1 MKVSINSRRGSLPIS
16 KKQPKSNKI
25 NVVKPRKVLLL
36 FATPL
41 ILVAMIVGGFYIKF
55 QLDVTSA
62 QAGMKEYLQNKYR
75 QEFVVEKPEY
85 KGGGLAVEG
94 GWTANAYKNSDYKF
108 LVHKGRKSYSDTYL
122 SAFYNEQEA
131 GSLRKIINILGIEN
145 YRHMT
150 DIVID
155 YQVADN
161 INNTPTLPEVLSRYG
176 ANITYGVYVIKT
188 GDLPNQNDMKNLK
201 ALVEYVKSKN
211 PNRYAVRYVIN
222 SRADDSRYLCHY
234 YGGTGQNTN
243 TKNLSMDCFIKYK
256 GKE

>member
-1 MKVSINSRRGSLPIS
+1 MSKNDQPRPTMLKMTLRRILHI
-16 KKQPKSNKI
+16 I
-25 NVVKPRKVLLL
+25 IVLIVVIAVV
-36 FATPL
+36 
-41 ILVAMIVGGFYIKF
+41 IGGFYIKF
-55 QLDVTSA
+55 QLEVSSA
-62 QAGMKEYLQNKYR
+62 QAGMKEYLHNKYN
-75 QEFVVEKPEY
+75 QEFIVEKPEY

-94 GWTANAYKNSDYKF
+94 SWTANAYKNSDYKF

-131 GSLRKIINILGIEN
+131 GSLRKIISILGIEN

-161 INNTPTLPEVLSRYG
+161 INNIPTLPEVLSRYG

-222 SRADDSRYLCHY
+222 SRTDNSRYLCHY
-234 YGGTGQNTN
+234 YGGTDKSTN
-243 TKNLSMDCFIKYK
+243 TKNLSKDCFIKYE

>member
-1 MKVSINSRRGSLPIS
+1 MSKNDQPRPTMLKMILRRILHI
-16 KKQPKSNKI
+16 I
-25 NVVKPRKVLLL
+25 IVLIIVVAVV
-36 FATPL
+36 
-41 ILVAMIVGGFYIKF
+41 IGGFYIKF
-55 QLDVTSA
+55 QLEVSSA
-62 QAGMKEYLQNKYR
+62 QTSMKEYLHNKYN
-75 QEFVVEKPEY
+75 QEFIVEKPEY

-94 GWTANAYKNSDYKF
+94 SWTANAYKNSDYKF

-131 GSLRKIINILGIEN
+131 DSLRKIINILGIEN

-161 INNTPTLPEVLSRYG
+161 INNIPTLPEVLSRYG

-188 GDLPNQNDMKNLK
+188 GDLPNQNDMNNLK

-243 TKNLSMDCFIKYK
+243 TKNLSKDCFIKYE

>member
-1 MKVSINSRRGSLPIS
+1 MS
-16 KKQPKSNKI
+16 KKQSKLSKT

-75 QEFVVEKPEY
+75 QEFVVEKPEH

-94 GWTANAYKNSDYKF
+94 SWTANAYKNSDYKF

-131 GSLRKIINILGIEN
+131 DSLRKIISILGIKN
-145 YRHMT
+145 YRYTT
-150 DIVID
+150 DIFID
-155 YQVADN
+155 SEIADN
-161 INNTPTLPEVLSRYG
+161 INNIPTLPDMLSRYG
-176 ANITYGVYVIKT
+176 ANITYGVYIVKT
-188 GDLPNQNDMKNLK
+188 GDLPNQDDMKNLK

-222 SRADDSRYLCHY
+222 SRTDDSRYLSHY
-234 YGGTGQNTN
+234 YRGTDKSTN
-243 TKNLSMDCFIKYK
+243 TKNLSRDCFIKYE
-256 GKE
+256 GKA